1 MYAIGGL
8 NMVVYKVYELCRG
21 IVCQCTDSDDV
32 IAFINRNE
40 YEVYSV
46 YCGGPGIVVFEVKK

>member
-1 MYAIGGL
+1 
-8 NMVVYKVYELCRG
+8 MVVYKVYELGRG
-21 IVCQCTDSDDV
+21 IVCRCTDSDDA

-46 YCGGPGIVVFEVKK
+46 YCGGPGIVVFEVKNESVC